1 MRNLLPIQD
10 EAVSR
15 VRRRRRPEPDP
26 GPRGASIHCRQERD
40 GSGGRDRRER
50 LGCPER
56 SARSPKSPGA
66 GSHREDRC
74 RPSLEVDRW
83 GRSSLD
89 VHSNIR
95 ALETCGVR
103 FVAVSQGL
111 DVRPGSDAMSHLIL
125 GVLASVAEF
134 EREII
139 RERTR
144 LGLSKAR
151 KSGKLLGRPSAK
163 LSPAKAEQ
171 VRALRSQGRSWS
183 QVAEQV
189 RCSVWA
195 ARCCVVE
202 VGSENSSA

>member
-1 MRNLLPIQD
+1 
-10 EAVSR
+10 
-15 VRRRRRPEPDP
+15 
-26 GPRGASIHCRQERD
+26 
-40 GSGGRDRRER
+40 
-50 LGCPER
+50 
-56 SARSPKSPGA
+56 
-66 GSHREDRC
+66 
-74 RPSLEVDRW
+74 
-83 GRSSLD
+83 
-89 VHSNIR
+89 
-95 ALETCGVR
+95 
-103 FVAVSQGL
+103 
-111 DVRPGSDAMSHLIL
+111 MSHLIL

>member
-1 MRNLLPIQD
+1 MRCLTYHR
-10 EAVSR
+10 VSTTDQNPTLAR
-15 VRRRRRPEPDP
+15 EELRSA
-26 GPRGASIHCRQERD
+26 ASRFGMELVEEIEET
-40 GSGGRDRRER
+40 GSGARNDRPGLRRVLE
-50 LGCPER
+50 L
-56 SARSPKSPGA
+56 ARTGKVDA
-66 GSHREDRC
+66 V
-74 RPSLEVDRW
+74 LVWKLDRW

-144 LGLSKAR
+144 LGLSKAKR
-151 KSGKLLGRPSAK
+151 SGKLLGRPART

-183 QVAEQV
+183 QVATEV
-189 RCSVWA
+189 RCSTWA
-195 ARCCVVE
+195 ARQAAEVV
-202 VGSENSSA
+202 APPA

>member
-1 MRNLLPIQD
+1 MRCLTYHR
-10 EAVSR
+10 VSTTDQNPALAGEELR
-15 VRRRRRPEPDP
+15 AAAARLRMDLVEV
-26 GPRGASIHCRQERD
+26 IEET
-40 GSGGRDRRER
+40 GSGARNDRPGLRRVLE
-50 LGCPER
+50 L
-56 SARSPKSPGA
+56 ARTGKIDA
-66 GSHREDRC
+66 V
-74 RPSLEVDRW
+74 LVWKLDRW

-125 GVLASVAEF
+125 RVLASVAEF
-134 EREII
+134 ERDII

-151 KSGKLLGRPSAK
+151 KSGKVLGRPSRK

-171 VRALRSQGRSWS
+171 VRALRSEGRSWS
-183 QVAEQV
+183 EVASEV
-189 RCSVWA
+189 RCSTWA
-195 ARCCVVE
+195 ARQATE
-202 VGSENSSA
+202 QLEARRQW